1 MKHLHL
7 IKASAGTG
15 KTYQLTTRY
24 IQLLS
29 DGVNPASILAT
40 TFTKKAAAEI
50 RERVFLRLSEE
61 ILLSQTAGL
70 DQDIPP
76 NRHVLRNLV
85 RNQHRMLICTMDSLC
100 VQIARMFASE
110 IGLSDEWSIADPVRQ
125 QELIEV
131 GFQSTLAHDFAEEAP
146 QLIRNIL
153 GEEATRSISGRISA
167 HLNDLVA
174 TLRHSDPTNWRVRVP
189 TCPNIQPNELI
200 SVLRQ
205 VPLPTTQKGSVEK
218 RWATAR
224 DRLIVNLSA
233 AAWHAVISDTWV
245 NKVCSGEKFNRK
257 ESSEETQRAVASAL
271 KLAVH
276 QSLVELDART
286 VHLADFTTRLH
297 HTYLQEIVS
306 SQTLG
311 FQDVKYL
318 LSVLF
323 SSHEDLSDMLTD
335 VFYRLDTKIQHVLL
349 DEFQDTSLEEW
360 RVLDPLVEEIL
371 GQVDQRTF
379 LCVGDIK
386 QAIYGWRGG
395 RSELLEQMPSRWP
408 QLETSTMIEC
418 RRCSRQV
425 LSVVNRVFGGLE
437 DSEIKQHFPQ
447 GTDAWVR
454 NFQPHSAENDR
465 RGFAGL
471 LKITAPSSDQH
482 EINRSCYQKAAHLCK
497 QIHEHGP
504 SAKIG
509 ILVRT
514 NRAAR
519 ACAELLKLHYPEV
532 VFTLEG
538 GELLTSNPAV
548 RCVLSALMLYRRPNE
563 ALYRYTVAT
572 SPLGKHLDLFDWNDI
587 SQIAHARQKISR
599 QISEL
604 GLKNTISSLI
614 QLVLEEC
621 SAEDHR
627 ACHKLLQL
635 VERSKDPSISLLV
648 RLAET
653 TRVQSN
659 QETQVQIMTIHN
671 SKGLEFDVVLL
682 PDLNQQ
688 LVPILQ
694 GSFIQSLSPS
704 PWEGPQ
710 QVVKTARKA
719 LIQHS
724 PQLRIMDEKHSNQTL
739 YESLSVLYVALTRA
753 KYALYMIAPEE
764 PRKNT
769 YAHLLNELLEPLS
782 PESISF
788 EWLSEI
794 PQAIHELQQHR
805 KLPTILDAC
814 LTFKGYNQTLLTP
827 TEQAKPAEFP
837 SKKST
842 RSMQYGEAIHQQLA
856 SISWI
861 SEKSELSDMLLPYA
875 ETLLPVLSKDRYALG
890 KGEVLEVWNERD
902 FVYLDDS
909 KRIIKGRWDRVVLT
923 RKDQEIIGAD
933 CFEFKT
939 GTGTHQTAQAQYYKA
954 ALQKFCSQDARITFS
969 TIYLAS

>member
-1 MKHLHL
+1 MKHFHL

-61 ILLSQTAGL
+61 ILRPQTAAPNR
-70 DQDIPP
+70 DIPATP
-76 NRHVLRNLV
+76 LILRNLV

-100 VQIARMFASE
+100 VQIARMFAAE
-110 IGLSDEWSIADPVRQ
+110 IGLSDDWSIADPVRQ

-131 GFQSTLAHDFAEEAP
+131 GFQSTLAQDSADDAS

-153 GEEATRSISGRISA
+153 GEEAARSISGRISA

-174 TLRHSDPTNWRVRVP
+174 TLRHSDCANWGIHVSASP
-189 TCPNIQPNELI
+189 EILPNDLI
-200 SVLRQ
+200 AILRQ

-224 DRLIVNLSA
+224 DRLIINLAA
-233 AAWHAVISDTWV
+233 AAWHTVVADSWV
-245 NKVCSGEKFNRK
+245 NKVSSGEKFNRK
-257 ESSEETQRAVASAL
+257 ECSPETQQAVRTAL

-276 QSLVELDART
+276 QCLSELNTRT
-286 VHLADFTTRLH
+286 RHLADFTARLH

-323 SSHEDLSDMLTD
+323 SSHEDLAEMLTD

-395 RSELLEQMPSRWP
+395 RSELLDQMPSRWP
-408 QLETSTMIEC
+408 QLHTSTMVEC

-425 LSVVNRVFGGLE
+425 LSVVNQVFSALE
-437 DSEIKQHFPQ
+437 DSEIKQQFPD
-447 GTDAWVR
+447 GTDSWIR
-454 NFQPHSAENDR
+454 NFGAHTAQNDR
-465 RGFAGL
+465 QGFAAL
-471 LKITAPSSDQH
+471 LQVPLPSSDQD

-497 QIHEHGP
+497 KINEQCP

-519 ACAELLKLHYPEV
+519 ACAELLKLHYPDL

-538 GELLTSNPAV
+538 GELLTNNSAV

-563 ALYRYTVAT
+563 ALYRFTVAT
-572 SPLGKHLDLFDWNDI
+572 SPLGTHLALFDWNDI
-587 SQIAHARQKISR
+587 SQIARARQKISQ
-599 QISEL
+599 QITER
-604 GLKNTISSLI
+604 GLKNTIASLI
-614 QLVLEEC
+614 QLVIRDC

-635 VERSKDPSISLLV
+635 AERSKDISISLLM

-653 TRVQSN
+653 TRIPSN

-671 SKGLEFDVVLL
+671 SKGLEFDAVLL

-688 LVPILQ
+688 LVPVLK
-694 GSFIQSLSPS
+694 GSFIQSISPS

-710 QVVKTARKA
+710 QVVKTSRKA

-724 PQLRIMDEKHSNQTL
+724 PQLRLLDDKTNNQTL

-753 KYALYMIAPEE
+753 KYALYMIVPEE
-764 PRKNT
+764 ARKNT
-769 YAHLLNELLEPLS
+769 YAHLLNELLEPS
-782 PESISF
+782 STESLPFDWIA
-788 EWLSEI
+788 EV
-794 PQAIHELQQHR
+794 PQPIHQLQQR
-805 KLPTILDAC
+805 KPPNILKAC
-814 LTFKGYNQTLLTP
+814 LDFKGHNQNVVTP
-827 TEQAKPAEFP
+827 TEQNHPSEFRFI
-837 SKKST
+837 KST
-842 RSMQYGEAIHQQLA
+842 ESMHHGEIVHQQLA
-856 SISWI
+856 TLAWVSD
-861 SEKSELSDMLLPYA
+861 KSELSDLLLPYA
-875 ETLLPVLSKDRYALG
+875 ETLLPILNRSRYSLEN
-890 KGEVLEVWNERD
+890 GEVLEVWHERD

-909 KRIIKGRWDRVVLT
+909 KRIIRGRWDRVVLT
-923 RKDQEIIGAD
+923 RKAQEIVGAE

-939 GTGTHQTAQAQYYKA
+939 GKRTDHLAQSQYYQA
-954 ALQKFCSQDARITFS
+954 ALQKICSKGAKVTYS
-969 TIYLAS
+969 TVYLAT